1 MTYYDYIVIGAGSA
15 GCVVANRLTENPDT
29 TVLLLEAG
37 NPDTKPEIHI
47 PLDCTTL
54 PGTEVDWGYFS
65 EPEPYLNNRQI
76 FCPRGKVLGGSSSIN
91 FLVYIRGNAHD
102 YDRWE
107 SLGNSGWSYQD
118 VLPYFKKSEHQQ
130 RGSDAYHGVD
140 GELSITDVI
149 SPAPIS
155 QRFIDA
161 AVALGYDYNP
171 DFNGIKQEGVGPIQL
186 TVKEGKR
193 HSTAAAFLV
202 PILDRPNLTVQ
213 TGALVTR
220 LLFEGIRA
228 VGVEYLREGMLDQV
242 RVNQEVIVS
251 AGSFD
256 SPKLLMLSGVG
267 DTAKLQAMGI
277 PVVAHLPAVG
287 QNLQDHILVP
297 VPYEATQ
304 DLHTATT
311 SNGCAEVG
319 LFLHSQNNQEAA
331 PDLELIFGPLMW
343 APPGYA
349 NSGLGFTGLIAL
361 VHPENIGSVSLRSP
375 DPKDTPVIR
384 LNYLQ
389 SQSDVQK
396 LVAGVKLMRQL
407 FQTSAFDE
415 FRGREVAPG
424 ADVTDDVALEAYI
437 RETCGTVFH
446 PIGTCKMGTDSMAVV
461 DSQLRVYGVEGLR
474 VVDASIMPTLNTGH
488 TNAPTIMIGEK
499 AADLIKAAGSVSKP
513 AQKVIAK

>member
-37 NPDTKPEIHI
+37 NPDTKPEIQI
-47 PLDCTTL
+47 PFDCTTL
-54 PGTEVDWGYFS
+54 PGSEVDWGYLS
-65 EPEPYLNNRQI
+65 EPEPYLNNRTI
-76 FCPRGKVLGGSSSIN
+76 FCHRGKVLGGCSSIN
-91 FLVYIRGNAHD
+91 FLVYTRGNTHD
-102 YDRWE
+102 YDGWE
-107 SLGNSGWSYQD
+107 SLGNPGWSYQD

-130 RGSDAYHGVD
+130 RGADAYHSVD
-140 GELSITDVI
+140 GELSITDII

-155 QRFIDA
+155 QRFVDA

-171 DFNGIKQEGVGPIQL
+171 DFNGIKQEGVGLFQL

-202 PILDRPNLTVQ
+202 PILARPNLTVQ
-213 TGALVTR
+213 TGTLVTR
-220 LLFEGIRA
+220 LLFDGTRA
-228 VGVEYLREGMLDQV
+228 VGVEFLREGMLHQV
-242 RVNQEVIVS
+242 RVNHEVIVS

-277 PVVAHLPAVG
+277 PVVAHLPGVG
-287 QNLQDHILVP
+287 QNLQDHIFVP

-311 SNGCAEVG
+311 SNGCGEVG
-319 LFLHSQNNQEAA
+319 LFLHSESNHEAA

-343 APPGYA
+343 VPPGYPH
-349 NSGLGFTGLIAL
+349 SGLGFSGIIAL

-375 DPKDTPVIR
+375 DPKDTPVIQ
-384 LNYLQ
+384 LNFLQ

-396 LVAGVKLMRQL
+396 LVAGVKLIRQL
-407 FQTSAFDE
+407 FCTSAFDE
-415 FRGREVAPG
+415 FRDREVAPG
-424 ADVTDDVALEAYI
+424 ADVTDDVALEAYV
-437 RETCGTVFH
+437 RETCCSVFH

-461 DSQLRVYGVEGLR
+461 DPELRVYGVEGLR
-474 VVDASIMPTLNTGH
+474 VVDASVMPTLITGH

-499 AADLIKAAGSVSKP
+499 AADLIKAAGSVSKQV
-513 AQKVIAK
+513 QKAIAK